1 MSAEP
6 MLYIF
11 FGLIASGKSF
21 LAERFAAE
29 RGLPYFNSDRVR
41 KELAGI
47 AATDRRPA
55 GMNQGIYSPEL
66 TAKTYQV
73 LLNRAEDALQQG
85 AAGVILDGSYSRE
98 VYRSEVRTLAE
109 RLGARPLFI
118 LCSCSEEETKRRL
131 ELRAKDP
138 NAVSDGRWE
147 IFVRQRETFA
157 QPDDL
162 PPELLLRLDTEAKVE
177 ELLQSIFGNAI
188 FLAGLTAFK
197 KED

>member
-1 MSAEP
+1 MLAEP

-66 TAKTYQV
+66 TAKTYQT
-73 LLNRAEDALQQG
+73 LLDRAEEALKAG
-85 AAGVILDGSYSRE
+85 ATGVILDGSYSRE
-98 VYRSEVRTLAE
+98 AYRSTVRALAE
-109 RLGARPLFI
+109 RLNAKPLFI
-118 LCSCSEEETKRRL
+118 LCSCSEAETKRRL
-131 ELRAKDP
+131 AIRAEDP

-147 IFVRQRETFA
+147 IFVRQRETFV
-157 QPDDL
+157 QPTEL
-162 PPELLLRLDTEAKVE
+162 PPEILLRLNTEAEIKV
-177 ELLQSIFGNAI
+177 LLKKIF
-188 FLAGLTAFK
+188 
-197 KED
+197 

>member
-6 MLYIF
+6 IIYIF

-21 LAERFAAE
+21 LAERFAVE
-29 RGLPYFNSDRVR
+29 RDLPYFNSDRVR

-55 GMNQGIYSPEL
+55 GMGEGIYSPEL
-66 TAKTYQV
+66 TAKTYQA
-73 LLNRAEDALQQG
+73 LLDRAEKALQQG
-85 AAGVILDGSYSRE
+85 ASGVILDGSYS
-98 VYRSEVRTLAE
+98 VTAGRSEVRHLAE
-109 RLGARPLFI
+109 RLGARPLFV

-147 IFVRQRETFA
+147 IFVRQRESFA
-157 QPDDL
+157 QPDEL
-162 PPELLLRLDTEAKVE
+162 PPELLRRLDTEAEVE
-177 ELLQSIFGNAI
+177 ELLQSISCNAI
-188 FLAGLTAFK
+188 Q
-197 KED
+197 

>member
-1 MSAEP
+1 MPSERII
-6 MLYIF
+6 YIF

-47 AATDRRPA
+47 AATERRPD
-55 GMNQGIYSPEL
+55 GIGQGIYTPEL
-66 TAKTYQV
+66 SSKTYQTM
-73 LLNRAEDALQQG
+73 LARAEESLQNG
-85 AAGVILDGSYSRE
+85 AAGVILDGSYSIASG
-98 VYRSEVRTLAE
+98 RSEVRRLAE

-118 LCSCSEEETKRRL
+118 LCACSEEETKRRL

-147 IFVRQRETFA
+147 IFVRQRETFV
-157 QPDDL
+157 QPDEL
-162 PPELLLRLDTEAKVE
+162 PPELLLRLNTEAE
-177 ELLQSIFGNAI
+177 PEALLGQIN
-188 FLAGLTAFK
+188 LHH
-197 KED
+197 

>member
-1 MSAEP
+1 MSAEQP
-6 MLYIF
+6 MIYIF

-21 LAERFAAE
+21 LAERFAVE

-66 TAKTYQV
+66 TAKTYQA
-73 LLNRAEDALQQG
+73 LLDRAEEALTTG
-85 AAGVILDGSYSRE
+85 AAGVILDGSYSIAAG
-98 VYRSEVRTLAE
+98 RSEVRRLAE

-118 LCSCSEEETKRRL
+118 LCSCSEAETKRRL
-131 ELRAKDP
+131 EIRAKDP

-147 IFVRQRETFA
+147 IFVRQRETFV
-157 QPDDL
+157 QPDEL
-162 PPELLLRLDTEAKVE
+162 PPGMLLRLDTEAKVE
-177 ELLQSIFGNAI
+177 ELLQSISCA
-188 FLAGLTAFK
+188 ATQ
-197 KED
+197 

>member
-1 MSAEP
+1 MPSERTI
-6 MLYIF
+6 YIF

-47 AATDRRPA
+47 AATERRPD
-55 GMNQGIYSPEL
+55 GIGQGIYTPEL
-66 TAKTYQV
+66 SAKTYQTM
-73 LLNRAEDALQQG
+73 LARAEESLQNG
-85 AAGVILDGSYSRE
+85 AAGVIVDGSYSIAAG
-98 VYRSEVRTLAE
+98 RSEVRRLAE

-118 LCSCSEEETKRRL
+118 LCSCSETETKRRL

-147 IFVRQRETFA
+147 IFVRQRESFS
-157 QPDDL
+157 QPDEL
-162 PPELLLRLDTEAKVE
+162 PPELLLRLNTEAE
-177 ELLQSIFGNAI
+177 PEALLRQIN
-188 FLAGLTAFK
+188 LHH
-197 KED
+197 